1 MTMTFSKRMHRAVRS
16 VRAIPALGL
25 CAALA
30 GPLAVDTAHASGLAA
45 PVSASA
51 ATQSS
56 QAATSDAA
64 LIAHG
69 EYLARAGDCIACH
82 SAPSGKPFAGGL
94 KFDTPIGAIY
104 STNITPDRNTG
115 IGSWSFAQFDRA
127 VRAGVRPNGDT
138 LYPAMPYPSYARLSD
153 DDMHALYAY
162 FTRGVTPVE
171 QRNRPVDIVWPLSM
185 RWPLGIWR
193 HLFAPDPK
201 AFDAAHYSDP
211 VLARGAYLV
220 QGLGHCGACHTPRS
234 VTMQELAL
242 DDRDGSAYLSGGAPI
257 DGWVPSSLRGN
268 PRTGVG
274 AWSEADLVQF
284 LKSGRNAHAAAFGGM
299 TDVVQHSAQYMS
311 DADVIAMARY
321 IKTLPSSDPAE
332 KPYAY
337 DDTAAHAL
345 RTGDASAPG
354 AAVYRDN
361 CTSCHRSDGRGYRG
375 VFPALGGNPVL
386 QGKDATSVIH
396 VLLSGSALQGTKTA
410 PSTFTMPA
418 FGWRLSDQEV
428 ADVTNFVRTSWGNS
442 GSTVT
447 ASDVAR
453 VRKTVTVTAPEMP
466 PGAIRSH

>member
-1 MTMTFSKRMHRAVRS
+1 MF
-16 VRAIPALGL
+16 
-25 CAALA
+25 
-30 GPLAVDTAHASGLAA
+30 GPLIADA
-45 PVSASA
+45 ASA
-51 ATQSS
+51 LPASAQ
-56 QAATSDAA
+56 QSDAA
-64 LIAHG
+64 SIAHG

-82 SAPSGKPFAGGL
+82 SAPTGKPFAGGL

-104 STNITPDRNTG
+104 STNITPDRSTG
-115 IGSWSFAQFDRA
+115 IGAWTFAQFDRA
-127 VRAGVRPNGDT
+127 VRAGVKPNGDT

-162 FTRGVTPVE
+162 FAHGVAPVQ

-185 RWPLGIWR
+185 RWPLGVWR
-193 HLFAPDPK
+193 QLFAPDPK
-201 AFDAAHYSDP
+201 PFDASRYTDP

-220 QGLGHCGACHTPRS
+220 QGLGHCGACHTPRA

-242 DDRDGSAYLSGGAPI
+242 NDLGGPSYLSGGAPI

-284 LKSGRNAHAAAFGGM
+284 LKTGRTAHAAAFGGM

-321 IKTLPSSDPAE
+321 IKTLPSNDPAE

-337 DDTAAHAL
+337 DDTAARAL

-361 CTSCHRSDGRGYRG
+361 CTACHRSDGRGYTR
-375 VFPALGGNPVL
+375 VFPALGGNPVV
-386 QGKDATSVIH
+386 QGKDATSLIH
-396 VLLSGSALQGTKTA
+396 VLLSGSTLAGTKTA
-410 PSTFTMPA
+410 PSSFTMPP
-418 FGWRLSDQEV
+418 FGWRLNDQEV
-428 ADVTNFVRTSWGNS
+428 ADVTNFVRTSWGNR
-442 GSTVT
+442 GATVS
-447 ASDVAR
+447 AADVAK
-453 VRKTVTVTAPEMP
+453 VRKTVTIDAPELP
-466 PGAIRSH
+466 PGAVRSH

>member
-1 MTMTFSKRMHRAVRS
+1 
-16 VRAIPALGL
+16 
-25 CAALA
+25 
-30 GPLAVDTAHASGLAA
+30 
-45 PVSASA
+45 
-51 ATQSS
+51 
-56 QAATSDAA
+56 
-64 LIAHG
+64 
-69 EYLARAGDCIACH
+69 
-82 SAPSGKPFAGGL
+82 
-94 KFDTPIGAIY
+94 
-104 STNITPDRNTG
+104 
-115 IGSWSFAQFDRA
+115 
-127 VRAGVRPNGDT
+127 
-138 LYPAMPYPSYARLSD
+138 
-153 DDMHALYAY
+153 MHALYAY
-162 FTRGVTPVE
+162 FTHGVAPVE
-171 QRNRPVDIVWPLSM
+171 QTNRPVDIVWPLSI

-193 HLFAPDPK
+193 HLFAPNPH

-242 DDRDGSAYLSGGAPI
+242 DDLDGPSYLSGGAAI

-284 LKSGRNAHAAAFGGM
+284 LKTGRTAHAAAFGGM

-332 KPYAY
+332 KPYVY
-337 DDTAAHAL
+337 DDSAARAL
-345 RTGDASAPG
+345 RTGHASARG

-361 CTSCHRSDGRGYRG
+361 CASCHRSDGRGYTG
-375 VFPALGGNPVL
+375 LFPALGGNPVL
-386 QGKDATSVIH
+386 QGNDATSIIH

-418 FGWRLSDQEV
+418 FGWRLNDAEV
-428 ADVTNFVRTSWGNS
+428 ADVTSFVRTSWGNT

-447 ASDVAR
+447 ASDVAK
-453 VRKTVTVTAPEMP
+453 VRKAVTVTAPELP
-466 PGAIRSH
+466 PDAVRRH